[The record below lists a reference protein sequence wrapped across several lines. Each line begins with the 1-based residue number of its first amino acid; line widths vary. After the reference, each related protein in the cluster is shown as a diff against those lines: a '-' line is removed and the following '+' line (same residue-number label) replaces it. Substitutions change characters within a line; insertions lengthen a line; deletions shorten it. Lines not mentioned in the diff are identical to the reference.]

1 MATTEVWWGKRP
13 PCTCRGPPPNPQ
25 TRFPFLESSVSS
37 HAAPPSPGSCFCP
50 PAPCPRRGVPQ
61 APALGLP
68 ETALLIPCPQPALV
82 TDGCRGHPVACQ
94 DPRGT
99 SFPYMSHFQPIP
111 RPAHCP
117 WSPPVARRWQFL
129 PHAFWGPRPSSVH
142 LGSRVPGGPTWPVVH
157 CLSCV
162 IADPPPRCRSG
173 ASPSKSPATLL
184 PGPGLVSCPTQPF
197 GCSLSGN
204 PGPRS
209 LVPRPSGH
217 LDLHFCPD
225 PNMARASVHA

>member
-13 PCTCRGPPPNPQ
+13 PCTCRGPPPPPDP
-25 TRFPFLESSVSS
+25 FPFPRKLCLQ
-37 HAAPPSPGSCFCP
+37 PRCPSLSWLVRLPTCSLSPQGCP
-50 PAPCPRRGVPQ
+50 TGTC
-61 APALGLP
+61 LGLP

-99 SFPYMSHFQPIP
+99 SFPYVSHFQPIP

-117 WSPPVARRWQFL
+117 WSPPVARRWQFP
-129 PHAFWGPRPSSVH
+129 PHTLWGPRPSSVH
-142 LGSRVPGGPTWPVVH
+142 LGSRVPGGPTWPVVR

-173 ASPSKSPATLL
+173 AAPSKSPATLL
-184 PGPGLVSCPTQPF
+184 PGPGLVSCLTQPF

-209 LVPRPSGH
+209 LVPRPSGR
-217 LDLHFCPD
+217 LGLHFCPE
-225 PNMARASVHA
+225 PNVARASVHA